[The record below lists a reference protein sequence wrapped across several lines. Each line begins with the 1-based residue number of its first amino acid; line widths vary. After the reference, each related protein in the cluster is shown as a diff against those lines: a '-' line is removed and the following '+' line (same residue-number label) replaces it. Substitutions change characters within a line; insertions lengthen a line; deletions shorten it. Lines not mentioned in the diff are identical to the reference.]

1 MYRHYDSNASR
12 LRFAAPY
19 VKLCVVGAALA
30 LLASVPLFAA
40 WVLRNIPDNYFISA
54 YTIQRA
60 ALLME
65 TVGYFT
71 ASIGG
76 FIIIASVFVFLR
88 LPDTARVRHSIR
100 RGLCDP
106 AYGNPLHLRD
116 GELLP
121 TVACE
126 EINKGTYDIKVTAIS
141 KSVDDLLKL
150 CSILSGYL
158 RGRFGNLAITNK
170 DLSPDCGY
178 VTFRVDDVLADKSIT
193 YRSVEDMRPV
203 SPYKLAVQYGADIDL
218 TTSGSMLV
226 AGKTRGG
233 KTTGIIALLL
243 QILLQG
249 PDEFWS
255 QVVVI
260 DPKQAELSRLP
271 HTLTLDGDGEA
282 RVILGALKRYAD
294 TIKRRQKILN
304 ELSEEEG
311 DAVHWWDAGM
321 HPSVLFVD
329 EYVGLRSILP
339 AKAAKGD
346 DYSLETFDGLIK
358 RIVTTGASAGCYMIV
373 SIAQASAGEGGLPT
387 LIKSAMTTRVLF
399 KPSPEEGA
407 FIWDRMS
414 LEAVSRLPA
423 GKQGDAWFSS
433 TDGEH
438 ETVSRV
444 HFPRM
449 KFPVYKELGR
459 LLTEYYKD

>member
-12 LRFAAPY
+12 LRFAPLY
-19 VKLCVVGAALA
+19 VKLCVVGAALT
-30 LLASVPLFAA
+30 LLGSVPLFTA
-40 WVLRNIPDNYFISA
+40 WVLQNIPNNYFISA
-54 YTIQRA
+54 YTLQRV
-60 ALLME
+60 ALLMSAVGLF
-65 TVGYFT
+65 TVGIGGAIMI
-71 ASIGG
+71 ASI
-76 FIIIASVFVFLR
+76 FVLKL

-106 AYGNPLHLRD
+106 SYGNPLHLKD

-121 TVACE
+121 VVSCE
-126 EINKGTYDIKVTAIS
+126 EVNKGVYDIKVTAVS
-141 KSVDDLLKL
+141 KSVDDLLKI
-150 CSILSGYL
+150 CSFLSGYL
-158 RGRFGNLAITNK
+158 RGRFNNLAITEKN
-170 DLSPDCGY
+170 LSPDCSY
-178 VTFRVDDVLADKSIT
+178 VTYRVDDVLADKSIT

-203 SPYKLAVQYGADIDL
+203 SPYKLAVQYGTEIDL
-218 TTSGSMLV
+218 TTSGSMLIS
-226 AGKTRGG
+226 GKTRGG
-233 KTTGIIALLL
+233 KTTGTIALLL

-255 QVVVI
+255 QVLII

-271 HTLTLDGDGEA
+271 RTLTLDEDGEA
-282 RVILGALKRYAD
+282 RVILGAIKRFAD
-294 TIKRRQKILN
+294 TIKRRQKVLN
-304 ELSEEEG
+304 ELSEEAG

-321 HPSVLFVD
+321 HPSILFVD

-358 RIVTTGASAGCYMIV
+358 RIVTTGASAGCYMIT

-387 LIKSAMTTRVLF
+387 LLKSAMSTRVLF
-399 KPSPEEGA
+399 KPTLEEGA
-407 FIWDRMS
+407 FVWDRAS

-423 GKQGDAWFSS
+423 SKQGDAWFSS

-459 LLTEYYKD
+459 LLTEYYSD

>member
-40 WVLRNIPDNYFISA
+40 WVLQNIPNNYFISA
-54 YTIQRA
+54 YTLQRA

-71 ASIGG
+71 ASAGLT
-76 FIIIASVFVFLR
+76 IIIASIFVFAL
-88 LPDTARVRHSIR
+88 LPDTARVRYYIR

-106 AYGNPLHLRD
+106 SYGNPLHLKD

-121 TVACE
+121 VVSCE
-126 EINKGTYDIKVTAIS
+126 EVNKGVYDIKVTAVS
-141 KSVDDLLKL
+141 KSVDDLLKI
-150 CSILSGYL
+150 CSFLSGYL
-158 RGRFGNLAITNK
+158 RGRFNNLAVTNK

-193 YRSVEDMRPV
+193 YRSVEDMRPA

-243 QILLQG
+243 QVLLQG
-249 PDEFWS
+249 RDEFWS
-255 QVVVI
+255 EVMVI
-260 DPKQAELSRLP
+260 DPKQAELSRLS
-271 HTLTLDGDGEA
+271 HTLTLDEDGEA
-282 RVILGALKRYAD
+282 RVILGAIKRFAD
-294 TIKRRQKILN
+294 TIKRRQKVLN
-304 ELSEEEG
+304 ELSEEAG

-321 HPSVLFVD
+321 HPSILFID
-329 EYVGLRSILP
+329 EYVGLRAILP
-339 AKAAKGD
+339 PKAAKGD
-346 DYSLETFDGLIK
+346 DYSLEMFDRLVK
-358 RIVTTGASAGCYMIV
+358 VIVTTGASAGCYMII

-387 LIKSAMTTRVLF
+387 LIKSAMTTRILF

-407 FIWDRMS
+407 FIWDRAS

-444 HFPRM
+444 HFPHMR
-449 KFPVYKELGR
+449 FPVYKELGR
-459 LLTEYYKD
+459 LLREYYGD

>member
-12 LRFAAPY
+12 LRFAPLY

-30 LLASVPLFAA
+30 LLASVPFVLA
-40 WVLRNIPDNYFISA
+40 WVMRNVPDNYFITDYA
-54 YTIQRA
+54 LQQA

-106 AYGNPLHLRD
+106 SYGNPLHLKD

-121 TVACE
+121 VVSCE
-126 EINKGTYDIKVTAIS
+126 EVNKGVYDIKVTAVS
-141 KSVDDLLKL
+141 KSVDDLLKI
-150 CSILSGYL
+150 CSFLSGYL
-158 RGRFGNLAITNK
+158 RGRFNNLAITEKN
-170 DLSPDCGY
+170 LSPDCSY
-178 VTFRVDDVLADKSIT
+178 VTYRVDDVLADKSIT

-203 SPYKLAVQYGADIDL
+203 SPYKLAVQYGTEIDL

-282 RVILGALKRYAD
+282 RVILGTLKRYVD
-294 TIKRRQKILN
+294 TIKRRQKVLN

-329 EYVGLRSILP
+329 EYVGLRAILP
-339 AKAAKGD
+339 PKAAKGD
-346 DYSLETFDGLIK
+346 DYSLETFDRLVK
-358 RIVTTGASAGCYMIV
+358 VIVTTGASAGCYMII

-414 LEAVSRLPA
+414 FEAVSRLPA

-459 LLTEYYKD
+459 LLTEYYSD

>member
-12 LRFAAPY
+12 LRFAPLY

-30 LLASVPLFAA
+30 LLASVPLLMV
-40 WVLRNIPDNYFISA
+40 WVLQNIPDNYFISA
-54 YTIQRA
+54 YTIQRV
-60 ALLME
+60 ALLMSAVGLF
-65 TVGYFT
+65 TVG
-71 ASIGG
+71 IGG
-76 FIIIASVFVFLR
+76 ALMMTSIFVLR
-88 LPDTARVRHSIR
+88 LMPDTARVRHSIR

-106 AYGNPLHLRD
+106 AYGNPLHLKD

-126 EINKGTYDIKVTAIS
+126 EVGKGIYDIKVTAVS

-158 RGRFGNLAITNK
+158 RGRYGNLAITNK

-193 YRSVEDMRPV
+193 YRSLEDMRPV
-203 SPYKLAVQYGADIDL
+203 SPYKLAVQYGTEIDL

-249 PDEFWS
+249 RDNFWS
-255 QVVVI
+255 EVMVI
-260 DPKQAELSRLP
+260 DPKQAELSRLS
-271 HTLTLDGDGEA
+271 HTLTLDEDGEA
-282 RVILGALKRYAD
+282 RVILGALKRFAD

-321 HPSVLFVD
+321 HPSVLFID
-329 EYVGLRSILP
+329 EYVGLRAILP
-339 AKAAKGD
+339 PKAAKGD
-346 DYSLETFDGLIK
+346 DYSLETFDRLVK
-358 RIVTTGASAGCYMIV
+358 VIVTTGASAGCYMII

-414 LEAVSRLPA
+414 FEAVSRLPA

>member
-19 VKLCVVGAALA
+19 TKLCVWGAALA
-30 LLASVPLFAA
+30 LLAAVPFVLA
-40 WVLRNIPDNYFISA
+40 WVMRNVPDNYFITDYA
-54 YTIQRA
+54 LQQA

-126 EINKGTYDIKVTAIS
+126 EVSKGVYDIKVTAIS

-158 RGRFGNLAITNK
+158 RGRYGNLAITNK

-193 YRSVEDMRPV
+193 YRSVEDMRPA

-218 TTSGSMLV
+218 TTSGSMLIS
-226 AGKTRGG
+226 GKTRGG

-243 QILLQG
+243 QVLLQG
-249 PDEFWS
+249 RDEFWS
-255 QVVVI
+255 EVMVI

-271 HTLTLDGDGEA
+271 HTLSLDEDGEA
-282 RVILGALKRYAD
+282 RVILGAIKRFAD

-304 ELSEEEG
+304 KLSEEEG

-321 HPSVLFVD
+321 HPSILFID

-358 RIVTTGASAGCYMIV
+358 RIVTTGASAGCYMII

-387 LIKSAMTTRVLF
+387 LLKSAMTTRVLF
-399 KPSPEEGA
+399 KPTLEEGA
-407 FIWDRMS
+407 FVWDRAS

-433 TDGEH
+433 SDGEH

-459 LLTEYYKD
+459 LLTGYYSD

>member
-19 VKLCVVGAALA
+19 TKLCVWGAALA
-30 LLASVPLFAA
+30 LLAAVPFVLA
-40 WVLRNIPDNYFISA
+40 WVMRNVPDNYFITDYA
-54 YTIQRA
+54 LQQA

-203 SPYKLAVQYGADIDL
+203 SPYKLAVQYGTEIDL
-218 TTSGSMLV
+218 TTSGSMLIS
-226 AGKTRGG
+226 GKTRGG
-233 KTTGIIALLL
+233 KTTGTIALLL

-249 PDEFWS
+249 RDNFWS
-255 QVVVI
+255 EVLIV

-407 FIWDRMS
+407 FIWDRAS

-433 TDGEH
+433 SDGEH

-444 HFPRM
+444 HFPHMR
-449 KFPVYKELGR
+449 FAVYRELGR
-459 LLTEYYKD
+459 LLKEYYKD

>member
-1 MYRHYDSNASR
+1 MYRHYDSDASR

-19 VKLCVVGAALA
+19 TKLCVWGAALT
-30 LLASVPLFAA
+30 LLGSVPLFAA
-40 WVLRNIPDNYFISA
+40 WVLQNIPNNYFIS
-54 YTIQRA
+54 TLILRRA
-60 ALLME
+60 ALLMSA
-65 TVGYFT
+65 VGCFT
-71 ASIGG
+71 ASAGLSIVV
-76 FIIIASVFVFLR
+76 ASIFVFAL

-126 EINKGTYDIKVTAIS
+126 EVSKGTYDIKVTAIS

-158 RGRFGNLAITNK
+158 RGRYGNLAITNK

-193 YRSVEDMRPV
+193 YRSVEDMRPA
-203 SPYKLAVQYGADIDL
+203 SPYKLAVQYGTEIDL
-218 TTSGSMLV
+218 TTSGSILV

-249 PDEFWS
+249 RDNFWS
-255 QVVVI
+255 EVLII

-271 HTLTLDGDGEA
+271 YTLTLDEDGEA
-282 RVILGALKRYAD
+282 RVILGALKRYVD
-294 TIKRRQKILN
+294 TIKRRQKVLN

-321 HPSVLFVD
+321 HPSILFVD

-339 AKAAKGD
+339 SKAAKGD

-358 RIVTTGASAGCYMIV
+358 RIVTTGASAGCYMII

-387 LIKSAMTTRVLF
+387 LLKSAMTMKILF
-399 KPSPEEGA
+399 KPTLEEGA
-407 FIWDRMS
+407 FMWDRAS

>member
-1 MYRHYDSNASR
+1 MCRHYDSSASR

-30 LLASVPLFAA
+30 LLGSVPLFMV
-40 WVLRNIPDNYFISA
+40 WVLQNIPDNYFIS
-54 YTIQRA
+54 TLTLQRA
-60 ALLME
+60 ALLMSA
-65 TVGYFT
+65 VGLSAVGIGGAFMM
-71 ASIGG
+71 ASI
-76 FIIIASVFVFLR
+76 FVLR
-88 LPDTARVRHSIR
+88 LMPDTARVRHSIR

-106 AYGNPLHLRD
+106 AYGNPLHLKD

-158 RGRFGNLAITNK
+158 RGRYGNLAITNK

-193 YRSVEDMRPV
+193 YRSVEDMRPA

-218 TTSGSMLV
+218 TTSGSMLIS
-226 AGKTRGG
+226 GKTRGG

-243 QILLQG
+243 QVLLQG
-249 PDEFWS
+249 RDEFWS
-255 QVVVI
+255 EVMVI

-271 HTLTLDGDGEA
+271 HTLSLDEDGEA
-282 RVILGALKRYAD
+282 RVILGAIKRFAD

-304 ELSEEEG
+304 KLSEEEG

-321 HPSVLFVD
+321 HPSILFID

-358 RIVTTGASAGCYMIV
+358 RIVTTGASAGCYMII

-387 LIKSAMTTRVLF
+387 LLKSAMTTRVLF
-399 KPSPEEGA
+399 KPTLEEGA
-407 FIWDRMS
+407 FVWDRAS

-433 TDGEH
+433 SDGEH

-459 LLTEYYKD
+459 LLTEYYSD

>member
-12 LRFAAPY
+12 LRFAPLY

-30 LLASVPLFAA
+30 LLASVPLLMV
-40 WVLRNIPDNYFISA
+40 WVLQNIPDNYFISA
-54 YTIQRA
+54 YTIQRV
-60 ALLME
+60 ALLMSAVGLF
-65 TVGYFT
+65 TVG
-71 ASIGG
+71 IGG
-76 FIIIASVFVFLR
+76 ALMMTSIFVLR
-88 LPDTARVRHSIR
+88 LMPDTARVRHSIR

-126 EINKGTYDIKVTAIS
+126 EVNKGVYDIKVTAIS
-141 KSVDDLLKL
+141 KSVDDLLKI
-150 CSILSGYL
+150 CSFLSGYL
-158 RGRFGNLAITNK
+158 RGRFNNLAITEKN
-170 DLSPDCGY
+170 LSPDCSY
-178 VTFRVDDVLADKSIT
+178 VTYRVDDVLADKSIT
-193 YRSVEDMRPV
+193 YRSVEDMRPA
-203 SPYKLAVQYGADIDL
+203 SPYKLAVQYGVEIDL

-249 PDEFWS
+249 RDEFWS
-255 QVVVI
+255 EVMVI

-271 HTLTLDGDGEA
+271 HTLTLDEDGEA

-304 ELSEEEG
+304 ELSGEEG

-329 EYVGLRSILP
+329 EYVGLRAILP
-339 AKAAKGD
+339 PKAAKGD

-407 FIWDRMS
+407 FIWDRAS

-444 HFPRM
+444 HFPHMR
-449 KFPVYKELGR
+449 FPVYKELGR

>member
-1 MYRHYDSNASR
+1 MCRHYDSSASR
-12 LRFAAPY
+12 LRYAAPY
-19 VKLCVVGAALA
+19 TKLCVWGAALA
-30 LLASVPLFAA
+30 LLGSVPLFTA
-40 WVLRNIPDNYFISA
+40 WVLQNIPNNYFISA
-54 YTIQRA
+54 YTLQRA
-60 ALLME
+60 ALLMSA
-65 TVGYFT
+65 VGLSAVGIGSAIMM
-71 ASIGG
+71 ASI
-76 FIIIASVFVFLR
+76 FVLR
-88 LPDTARVRHSIR
+88 LMPDTTRVRHSIR

-126 EINKGTYDIKVTAIS
+126 EVSKGVYDIKVTAIS

-150 CSILSGYL
+150 CSILSGFL
-158 RGRFGNLAITNK
+158 RGRFGNLAVTNK

-178 VTFRVDDVLADKSIT
+178 VTFRVDDVLADKSII
-193 YRSVEDMRPV
+193 YRSVEDMRPA

-255 QVVVI
+255 QVLII
-260 DPKQAELSRLP
+260 DPKQAELSRLS
-271 HTLTLDGDGEA
+271 HTLTLDEDGEA
-282 RVILGALKRYAD
+282 RVILGALKRFAAS
-294 TIKRRQKILN
+294 IKRRQKVLN
-304 ELSEEEG
+304 ELSEEQG

-321 HPSVLFVD
+321 HPSVLFLD
-329 EYVGLRSILP
+329 EYVGLRAILP
-339 AKAAKGD
+339 PKAAKGD
-346 DYSLETFDGLIK
+346 DYCLETFDGTIK
-358 RIVTTGASAGCYMIV
+358 RIVTTGASAGCYMII

-399 KPSPEEGA
+399 KPTLEEGA
-407 FIWDRMS
+407 FVWDRAS

-449 KFPVYKELGR
+449 RFAVYRELGR
-459 LLTEYYKD
+459 LLKEYYKD

>member
-76 FIIIASVFVFLR
+76 FLIIASVLVFLR

-106 AYGNPLHLRD
+106 AYGNPCICRD

-126 EINKGTYDIKVTAIS
+126 EVSKGVYDIKVTAIS

-150 CSILSGYL
+150 CSVLSGFL

-170 DLSPDCGY
+170 DLSPDCSY

-193 YRSVEDMRPV
+193 YRSVEDMRPA

-243 QILLQG
+243 QVLLQG
-249 PDEFWS
+249 RDEFWS
-255 QVVVI
+255 EVMVI

-271 HTLTLDGDGEA
+271 HTLTLDEDGEA
-282 RVILGALKRYAD
+282 RVILGALKRFAD
-294 TIKRRQKILN
+294 TIKRRQKLLN

-321 HPSVLFVD
+321 HPSILFVD

-339 AKAAKGD
+339 SKAAKGD
-346 DYSLETFDGLIK
+346 DYCLETFDGIIK
-358 RIVTTGASAGCYMIV
+358 RIVTTGASAGCYMII

-399 KPSPEEGA
+399 KPT
-407 FIWDRMS
+407 
-414 LEAVSRLPA
+414 LERGPLCGTGQPGGSQPPPC
-423 GKQGDAWFSS
+423 G
-433 TDGEH
+433 
-438 ETVSRV
+438 
-444 HFPRM
+444 
-449 KFPVYKELGR
+449 
-459 LLTEYYKD
+459 